1 MNQQYD
7 DDNDEN
13 TFEKSSK
20 YRRGQEFKMNDQMQ
34 KYKSQIKNTLMTTRF
49 NNSTWNENMDYRNK
63 NPKLGCI
70 YPIAQRVSNQLK
82 EGAILLVLE
91 MNNDQNRIMG
101 IGMVRNNV
109 IIQKY
114 RVYSND
120 EYNRYSYIG
129 KHRIDREDMSE
140 EEERIMKVFDILC
153 FKGAKHMK
161 RLQGMKVFPVDMLF
175 RCSKILDLVEFITE
189 MFKKRITT

>member
-1 MNQQYD
+1 MYQTEN
-7 DDNDEN
+7 NGEDEY
-13 TFEKSSK
+13 ERSSK
-20 YRRGQEFKMNDQMQ
+20 YRRCQEFKLNDAM
-34 KYKSQIKNTLMTTRF
+34 KDYKSAKKNILMTTRF
-49 NNSTWNENMDYRNK
+49 NDSTWNENMDYRNK

-70 YPIAQRVSNQLK
+70 YPLTQRVSNQLK
-82 EGAILLVLE
+82 DGTILLVLE

-114 RVYSND
+114 SVYSND

-129 KHRIDREDMSE
+129 KHRIDRNDMSE

-153 FKGAKHMK
+153 FKGSKHMK
-161 RLQGMKVFPVDMLF
+161 RLQGMKVFPMDMLF
-175 RCSKILDLVEFITE
+175 RCSKILDLVDFITE